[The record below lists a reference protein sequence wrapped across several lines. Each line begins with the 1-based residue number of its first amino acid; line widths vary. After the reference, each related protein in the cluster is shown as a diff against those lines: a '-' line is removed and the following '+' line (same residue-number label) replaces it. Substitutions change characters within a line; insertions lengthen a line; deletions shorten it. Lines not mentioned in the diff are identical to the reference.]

1 VKVITLL
8 LLVAVT
14 AGATEKVVPKKKEDY
29 KGKPAA
35 RMVYY
40 AGQVQGVGFRATAER
55 IAKDYPVTGWVK
67 NLADGRVQ
75 MVAEG
80 PADAIDD
87 FLKAIRV
94 HWKDS
99 IKKEQID
106 EQAVSGTYKD
116 FKVID

>member
-1 VKVITLL
+1 MKVFTLL
-8 LLVAVT
+8 LLAAAIV
-14 AGATEKVVPKKKEDY
+14 GAPEKAAPKKKADY
-29 KGKPAA
+29 KGKSAA

-40 AGQVQGVGFRATAER
+40 SGQVQGVGFRATAER

-87 FLKAIRV
+87 FLKAIRI

-106 EQAVSGTYKD
+106 EQPV
-116 FKVID
+116 